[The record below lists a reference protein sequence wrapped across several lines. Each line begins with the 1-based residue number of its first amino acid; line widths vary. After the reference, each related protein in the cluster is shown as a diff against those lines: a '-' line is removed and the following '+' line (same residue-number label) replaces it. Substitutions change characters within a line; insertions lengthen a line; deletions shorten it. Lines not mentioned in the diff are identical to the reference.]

1 MTRSDDVINEDGHD
15 VIAAHTRVVRGM
27 AAALA
32 AIAATGAGVTAAAAN
47 VMFTFALDTKA
58 KRSMFNMPHE
68 ETPKG
73 IEFDMSEQLEAA
85 RWFEEAKQ
93 SVTLRS
99 HDGLK
104 LHGWLLDPDCSDP
117 QPHLYAICCHGYAGE
132 PAEMAKWAHRYA
144 QLGFTVLLPAQRAH
158 ELSEGRYVGMGLL
171 ESDDLLGWV
180 SLITAADPDAR
191 ILLHGNSMGAAT
203 VMMAAGD
210 ARLPRNVVAAISD
223 CGYSSVVSQF
233 TDNAEEMFRLPHSLA
248 ALLVKVASHVSKRKA
263 GYRFEDASCVKALRH
278 ATIPMMFI
286 HGGADTFVNP
296 KYLDINYNACASI
309 DREKLLIPGADHTMS
324 ASTDPDRYWR
334 RVNYGAAVELAR
346 RGHRRHP
353 ELREQLERLHAAAV
367 PAQRFQQV
375 HLAARRAD
383 VQLPA
388 FGRYRSGTGLHLAV
402 DDPRADLLHHFPE
415 EDRWRPDRCCQ
426 GLVAATINVPWK
438 GTWLFGPIPFNLFL
452 SSFPRHPFFSMR
464 RKP

>member
-47 VMFTFALDTKA
+47 VMFMFALDTKA

-73 IEFDMSEQLEAA
+73 IEFDMSEQLEAG

-99 HDGLK
+99 HDEWK

-117 QPHLYAICCHGYAGE
+117 QPHLYAICCHGYTGE

-210 ARLPRNVVAAISD
+210 ARLPRNVVAAI
-223 CGYSSVVSQF
+223 
-233 TDNAEEMFRLPHSLA
+233 FRLPHSLA
-248 ALLVKVASHVSKRKA
+248 VLLVKVASHVSERKA

-334 RVNYGAAVELAR
+334 RVNSFVKR
-346 RGHRRHP
+346 
-353 ELREQLERLHAAAV
+353 V
-367 PAQRFQQV
+367 
-375 HLAARRAD
+375 
-383 VQLPA
+383 
-388 FGRYRSGTGLHLAV
+388 FGL
-402 DDPRADLLHHFPE
+402 
-415 EDRWRPDRCCQ
+415 
-426 GLVAATINVPWK
+426 
-438 GTWLFGPIPFNLFL
+438 
-452 SSFPRHPFFSMR
+452 
-464 RKP
+464 

>member
-47 VMFTFALDTKA
+47 VMFMFALDTKA

-73 IEFDMSEQLEAA
+73 IEFDMSEQLEAG

-99 HDGLK
+99 HDGWK

-117 QPHLYAICCHGYAGE
+117 QPHLYAICCHGYTGE

-203 VMMAAGD
+203 ILDVCAD
-210 ARLPRNVVAAISD
+210 PRLARNVVCAVVDSGFSSEYDQMLDSVSAMLHLPKWMAKPMVDCASLVNRLSLGFGFRQANAIEQLHRTTLPILFIQGD
-223 CGYSSVVSQF
+223 QDDIVSPH
-233 TDNAEEMFRLPHSLA
+233 MLGRL
-248 ALLVKVASHVSKRKA
+248 
-263 GYRFEDASCVKALRH
+263 Y
-278 ATIPMMFI
+278 T
-286 HGGADTFVNP
+286 
-296 KYLDINYNACASI
+296 ACASPV
-309 DREKLLIPGADHTMS
+309 K
-324 ASTDPDRYWR
+324 
-334 RVNYGAAVELAR
+334 AR
-346 RGHRRHP
+346 
-353 ELREQLERLHAAAV
+353 L
-367 PAQRFQQV
+367 QV
-375 HLAARRAD
+375 HGAGHILGLTTDRNLYWSTVDAFLRRCLHMAD
-383 VQLPA
+383 
-388 FGRYRSGTGLHLAV
+388 
-402 DDPRADLLHHFPE
+402 
-415 EDRWRPDRCCQ
+415 
-426 GLVAATINVPWK
+426 
-438 GTWLFGPIPFNLFL
+438 
-452 SSFPRHPFFSMR
+452 
-464 RKP
+464 

>member
-233 TDNAEEMFRLPHSLA
+233 TDNAEAMFRLPHSLA
-248 ALLVKVASHVSKRKA
+248 VVVEEIVPRPDRPADKPMSDVRVNVFVERDSQKAIIIGRGGSRLREVGTNARAGIERLLGHRVHLDLHVKVAKDWQR
-263 GYRFEDASCVKALRH
+263 D
-278 ATIPMMFI
+278 
-286 HGGADTFVNP
+286 P
-296 KYLDINYNACASI
+296 K
-309 DREKLLIPGADHTMS
+309 
-324 ASTDPDRYWR
+324 
-334 RVNYGAAVELAR
+334 
-346 RGHRRHP
+346 
-353 ELREQLERLHAAAV
+353 QLQRLG
-367 PAQRFQQV
+367 F
-375 HLAARRAD
+375 
-383 VQLPA
+383 
-388 FGRYRSGTGLHLAV
+388 
-402 DDPRADLLHHFPE
+402 
-415 EDRWRPDRCCQ
+415 
-426 GLVAATINVPWK
+426 
-438 GTWLFGPIPFNLFL
+438 
-452 SSFPRHPFFSMR
+452 
-464 RKP
+464 